1 MRAYSK
7 HHLLVKMRRQGGKCC
22 SIVSLITTF
31 LVVAVFLS
39 LPLETTANYY
49 YPSPPPPLKGT
60 RSVRRRN
67 NHGPNPFR
75 SPLSRIRGNR
85 SPLAFY
91 LEDFLAP
98 PLPSLSCD
106 DSVGDLD
113 LGLDLTVPHQLP
125 QAHPK
130 SGTPPSARTPLSP
143 PAAAS
148 PLSVLSLSLPASV
161 LSLSLP
167 ASVLS
172 QTILHNSHRFYP
184 FHRFYSGH
192 LRRSPLRP
200 PSYHYH
206 QWT

>member
-49 YPSPPPPLKGT
+49 YSSPPPPLKGT
-60 RSVRRRN
+60 RS
-67 NHGPNPFR
+67 
-75 SPLSRIRGNR
+75 SPLSRIHGNR

-91 LEDFLAP
+91 LEDFLAFDIP
-98 PLPSLSCD
+98 PSPPSLSCD

-113 LGLDLTVPHQLP
+113 LGLDLTVPNQLP

-148 PLSVLSLSLPASV
+148 PPSV

-206 QWT
+206 HWT